1 MKVGIPRALLFH
13 FYRDLWTDFFA
24 QLGVDVLISPETNRQ
39 IINLGRANCIDE
51 ACYSSK
57 IYIGHVAW
65 LIGKCD
71 VIFVPRLENTA
82 IKEDFCTRIIGLYD
96 LVKNTFPHAPLL
108 HADTNY
114 IFRKREQ
121 DAYVKIGEQ
130 LGKTA
135 EESIVAYRHA
145 LATHNAAKEAAIM
158 AQEEL
163 VKEPGFKVLIVSH
176 AYNTYDMAVGRAI
189 IDYFKKAGVVV
200 LFADLIR
207 PETHKEKIKSKYG
220 TRMYWRVNAELFSG
234 IEHYRDHVDGIVL
247 VSTFPCGPDSIFN
260 EMIIRG
266 AGDKPVLNI
275 MVDEL
280 EATAGLLTRLESFV
294 DILEARKGAVH
305 HG

>member
-24 QLGVDVLISPETNRQ
+24 QLGVEVLISPETNRQ

-65 LIGKCD
+65 LVGKCD
-71 VIFVPRLENTA
+71 VIFVPRMENTA

-96 LVKNTFPHAPLL
+96 LVKNTFPDAPLL

-114 IFRKREQ
+114 LFRKREQ

-130 LGKTA
+130 LGKSR
-135 EESIVAYRHA
+135 EESLAAYAHA
-145 LATHNAAKEAAIM
+145 LAAHNAAKEAAIV
-158 AQEEL
+158 AQEQL
-163 VKEPGFKVLIVSH
+163 LKQNAIAKVLLVSH
-176 AYNTYDMAVGRAI
+176 AYNTFDAAVGRTI
-189 IDYFKKAGVVV
+189 IDYFKKSGVHV
-200 LFADLIR
+200 LYADLIR
-207 PETHKEKIKSKYG
+207 TDTHKEKIKSKYG
-220 TRMYWRVNAELFSG
+220 SRMYWRVNAELFSG
-234 IEHYRDHVDGIVL
+234 IEHYREYVDGLVL

-266 AGDKPVLNI
+266 VGDKPILNI

-294 DILEARKGAVH
+294 DILEARRGVR
-305 HG
+305 